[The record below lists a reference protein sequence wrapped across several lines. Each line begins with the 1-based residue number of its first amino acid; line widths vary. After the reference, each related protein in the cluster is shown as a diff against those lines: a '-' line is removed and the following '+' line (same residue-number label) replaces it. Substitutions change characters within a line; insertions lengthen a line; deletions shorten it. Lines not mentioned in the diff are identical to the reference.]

1 MREKKANAGLSLVEL
16 AIVMVAVGLM
26 IGGVLKGMELVQN
39 ARINSTIKEVQSVK
53 SAVGAF
59 RDKYMA
65 LPGDFF
71 EADTVLPDC
80 TAANFCLNGDEDGW
94 VGMGSGDGLSSIVSD
109 QPETVQFWKHL
120 AVTDMITGIDTSADW
135 QNPEL
140 GVTHPRAAIGGG
152 YEFFY
157 DPNLFRRWPTNV
169 LRLNQVIITPGVDR
183 TTIGAVSPH
192 VAAQIDRKM
201 DDGNSRSGNLIIWE
215 HGNRGCDNIADGTVG
230 QDETAQEPACTL
242 LFKIDE

>member
-71 EADTVLPDC
+71 EADTVLPNC
-80 TAANFCLNGDEDGW
+80 TVGNFCLNGDENGW
-94 VGMGSGDGLSSIVSD
+94 VGMGSGDGLFSLVSN
-109 QPETVQFWKHL
+109 QYETVQFWKHL
-120 AVTDMITGIDTSADW
+120 AAVDLVTGIDMSANW
-135 QNPEL
+135 ENPEL
-140 GVTHPRAAIGGG
+140 GRTHPRAALGGG

-157 DPNLFRRWPTNV
+157 DPNLYGTWPTHV
-169 LRLNQVIITPGVDR
+169 LRLNRVIIVPGVD
-183 TTIGAVSPH
+183 TMDIGAASPH

-201 DDGNSRSGNLIIWE
+201 DDGNPRRGNVIVWE
-215 HGNRGCDNIADGTVG
+215 QGDRGCDNTLDGRGG
-230 QDETAQEPACTL
+230 QDETIQEPACTL